1 MFDHGLESEGEPDE
15 GVAAGTAWPDPDD
28 AGLPAPS
35 LWEMVERDPEFV
47 PSAAELLGVAR
58 ECGPGVGLLGS
69 LVGADPMA
77 LSADDAVTYLQQVQR
92 LAAYVAGFEARARA
106 EVTERVVVHFEAELA
121 AEAERDRVANAE
133 RVAAGL
139 APVPACPKYMSPE
152 QVAFAEVSAAL
163 RVSPRTGETR
173 ILEAQE
179 LTGPWRALLDAM
191 LAGQVTID
199 HTRAVGRELRHLPGY
214 GDGDPEV
221 RAAYA
226 KSCAKILRTVVPFAT
241 THTPGEAA
249 RKTRMLV
256 TAEDP
261 AGSRARRRKTAEQD
275 HGVYLNPV
283 EPGTCEVRA
292 VMPTAYAEAIHQA
305 VKTLAKDARFEVA
318 DGCVTRGQ
326 RQAAA
331 LVALTLG
338 DPGSVGRVDGP
349 VAEAKLAVHVN
360 VLVPL
365 GTLVGASEQ
374 GGRIGTTPVTADVV
388 RDLIGQAAVRSS
400 TIRRLVTDAMG
411 GILDAGRRH
420 YLASDLQKLVL
431 RLRDGY
437 CRFPGCTRPAEH
449 AEIDHARPYDAGGL
463 TDLENLGPLCKHHH
477 QMKTH
482 ADWIITASHRD
493 GSCTWRSPL
502 GRIYEHT
509 PPDLIPPPPT
519 SAEHDPPPF

>member
-1 MFDHGLESEGEPDE
+1 MFDAGSKSARGPDK
-15 GVAAGTAWPDPDD
+15 GAASDEAWPEVC
-28 AGLPAPS
+28 APTW
-35 LWEMVERDPEFV
+35 WEMAERDPEFV
-47 PSAAELLGVAR
+47 PSAAELLGAAR
-58 ECGPGVGLLGS
+58 ESVAGSGLLGS
-69 LVGADPMA
+69 LVGVNVAA
-77 LSADDAVTYLQQVQR
+77 LSADDAVTVLQQVQR
-92 LAAYVAGFEARARA
+92 ASAWLAGFEVRARA
-106 EVTERVVVHFEAELA
+106 EVTERVVAHFEDELA
-121 AEAERDRVANAE
+121 ADAE
-133 RVAAGL
+133 RVAGGMQPV
-139 APVPACPKYMSPE
+139 APRPKYVCAE

-163 RVSPRTGETR
+163 RVSPRTGESR

-191 LAGQVTID
+191 LAGDLTAD
-199 HTRAVGRELRHLPGY
+199 YAAAVGRELRHLPGY

-221 RAAYA
+221 RAGYA
-226 KSCAKILRTVVPFAT
+226 KSCRKVLAVVVPYAK

-261 AGSRARRRKTAEQD
+261 AGARARRRKTAEQD

-283 EPGTCEVRA
+283 EPGTCEIRA

-331 LVALTLG
+331 CVALVLG

-365 GTLVGASEQ
+365 ATIVGASEQ
-374 GGRIGTTPVTADVV
+374 GGRVGNVPVTADVL
-388 RDLIGQAAVRSS
+388 RDLIGQAAVGSS
-400 TIRRLVTDAMG
+400 TIRRLVTDPAG
-411 GILDAGRRH
+411 VILDAGRRH
-420 YLASDLQKLVL
+420 YLASDLQRLVL
-431 RLRDGY
+431 KLRDGY

-463 TDLENLGPLCKHHH
+463 TDLENLGDSYC
-477 QMKTH
+477 
-482 ADWIITASHRD
+482 
-493 GSCTWRSPL
+493 
-502 GRIYEHT
+502 
-509 PPDLIPPPPT
+509 DLYVEAACSRHLHPN
-519 SAEHDPPPF
+519 FQ

>member
-1 MFDHGLESEGEPDE
+1 MFDHGFESEGEPEE
-15 GVAAGTAWPDPDD
+15 GVAAGAAWPELDD
-28 AGLPAPS
+28 AGLAVPS
-35 LWEMVERDPEFV
+35 WWEMAERDPEFV
-47 PSAAELLGVAR
+47 PSAAELLA
-58 ECGPGVGLLGS
+58 EACGLEPGAGQLSG
-69 LVGADPMA
+69 LVGVDVTA
-77 LSADDAVTYLQQVQR
+77 LSADDAVTVLQEMQR
-92 LAAYVAGFEARARA
+92 FQAYAAGVETRLRAQ
-106 EVTERVVVHFEAELA
+106 VTERVVAHFEAEFA
-121 AEAERDRVANAE
+121 VEAQEC
-133 RVAAGL
+133 
-139 APVPACPKYMSPE
+139 PARPRYVSAE

-163 RVSPRTGETR
+163 RVSPRTGESR
-173 ILEAQE
+173 ILAAQE
-179 LTGPWRALLDAM
+179 LTGPWRALLEAM
-191 LAGQVTID
+191 LAGDLTGD
-199 HTRAVGRELRHLPGY
+199 YAAAVGRELRHLPGY

-226 KSCAKILRTVVPFAT
+226 TSCAKVLAVVVPFAT
-241 THTPGEAA
+241 SHTPGEAA

-261 AGSRARRRKTAEQD
+261 VGARARRRKTAEQD
-275 HGVYLNPV
+275 HGVFLNPV

-305 VKTLAKDARFEVA
+305 VKTLAKDRRFEVA
-318 DGCVTRGQ
+318 DGCITGGQ

-365 GTLVGASEQ
+365 ATIVGASEQ
-374 GGRIGTTPVTADVV
+374 GGRVGNAPVTADVV
-388 RDLIGQAAVRSS
+388 RDLIGQAAVGSS
-400 TIRRLVTDAMG
+400 TIRRLVTDSTG
-411 GILDAGRRH
+411 CILDAGRRH
-420 YLASDLQKLVL
+420 YLASDLQRLVL
-431 RLRDGY
+431 KLRDGH
-437 CRFPGCTRPAEH
+437 CRFPGCPNPAEH

-463 TDLENLGPLCKHHH
+463 TDLANLGPLCKHHH

-482 ADWIITASHRD
+482 ADWIITASNRD

-502 GRIYEHT
+502 GRIYQHT

-519 SAEHDPPPF
+519 PAEHDPPPF